1 MPPYPG
7 DMENYLY
14 TRFSIET
21 NIVSITR
28 LNGSTNNNNK
38 NIYIKKEIPECEQ
51 WLLDR
56 FQEAWQCH
64 GASVLSES
72 LSCSSATL
80 SSESSISEVF
90 YCLFIIQFSKIYIY
104 INNLGNQS
112 EKKNT

>member
-1 MPPYPG
+1 MLPNTRN
-7 DMENYLY
+7 MENYLY

-28 LNGSTNNNNK
+28 INGSTNNNNNNNNK
-38 NIYIKKEIPECEQ
+38 YIFLKKKKKEIPECEQ

-90 YCLFIIQFSKIYIY
+90 YCLFIIQFSKVY
-104 INNLGNQS
+104 INNL
-112 EKKNT
+112 